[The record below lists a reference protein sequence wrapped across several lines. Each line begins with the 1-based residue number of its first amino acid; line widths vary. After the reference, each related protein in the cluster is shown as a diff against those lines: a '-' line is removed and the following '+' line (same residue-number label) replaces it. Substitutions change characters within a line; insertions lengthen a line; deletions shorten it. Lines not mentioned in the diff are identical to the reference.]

1 MNTLEIIEEM
11 RSNPALAEELRAV
24 LLSRELLALPERT
37 VAVEDRLSRLEASV
51 QALEASVQALQ
62 ASVQALEA
70 SVQALAEISERH
82 EASIARL
89 SREIGRLSDSVGIAV
104 EEAAAVS
111 LGPLGADKG
120 FEVIGEPIAQE
131 VNGDGEVDLIAS
143 VRFADGH
150 EASLLV
156 EAKMRLRG
164 RDVRRLV
171 SRFGAPDARSRLAER
186 GYHGPYLLYAYGEVV
201 YGDAVEA
208 AREHGIGIYGP
219 GGDRYAIAVRE
230 QP

>member
-24 LLSRELLALPERT
+24 LLSRELLALPERM
-37 VAVEDRLSRLEASV
+37 VAVEDRLSRLE
-51 QALEASVQALQ
+51 